1 MQDLWHSYV
10 GMNLLLWI
18 VPITVCFLL
27 AVVGT
32 SWAEGQAGGLLVFLV
47 AVSSSASSGWLW

>member
-10 GMNLLLWI
+10 GMNLLLWV

-32 SWAEGQAGGLLVFLV
+32 SWAEGQAGGLLAFLV
-47 AVSSSASSGWLW
+47 AVSSSAA